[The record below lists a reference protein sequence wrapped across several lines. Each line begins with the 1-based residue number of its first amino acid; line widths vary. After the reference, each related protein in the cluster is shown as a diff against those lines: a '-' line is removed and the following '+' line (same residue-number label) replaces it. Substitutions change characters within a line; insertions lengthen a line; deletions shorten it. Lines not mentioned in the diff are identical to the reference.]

1 MLQNIVKMSYGIL
14 YVYRLF
20 KKYQESF
27 NRGYILTKK
36 KKSFIHL
43 SDYHRMAYFL
53 NNYYTLTFFFF
64 PENTI

>member
-36 KKSFIHL
+36 KKSPLYI
-43 SDYHRMAYFL
+43 
-53 NNYYTLTFFFF
+53 
-64 PENTI
+64 

>member
-14 YVYRLF
+14 YVHRLF

-36 KKSFIHL
+36 KKSPLYI
-43 SDYHRMAYFL
+43 
-53 NNYYTLTFFFF
+53 
-64 PENTI
+64 